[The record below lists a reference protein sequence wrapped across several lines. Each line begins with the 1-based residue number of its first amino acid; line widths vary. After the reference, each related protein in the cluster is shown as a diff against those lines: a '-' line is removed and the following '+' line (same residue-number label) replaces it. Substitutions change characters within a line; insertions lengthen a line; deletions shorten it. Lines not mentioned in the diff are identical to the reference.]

1 MIWRL
6 WLALAAAL
14 ALLVIAAGCYVA
26 RAQPPEHAD
35 PALAPWFQGLHT
47 EDGQGCCSQ
56 ADCRP
61 VEYRPVGNH
70 YEVLIGEQFP
80 GVTEPRWEEVPPEAV
95 LNKHDNPTGR
105 PIACV
110 WYGKVLCFVRPE
122 ES

>member
-1 MIWRL
+1 MEADGLALPVRAASEGSLIMIWRL

-61 VEYRPVGNH
+61 VEYRIPKAG
-70 YEVLIGEQFP
+70 
-80 GVTEPRWEEVPPEAV
+80 
-95 LNKHDNPTGR
+95 
-105 PIACV
+105 
-110 WYGKVLCFVRPE
+110 
-122 ES
+122 